1 MGRLDEAVGAAAR
14 HVTRAD
20 TLIAFASELMEAEEP
35 GRIDLA
41 LDLVDG
47 RLWEQ
52 EGKNPRDDLMLLGW
66 LAHQYTKHGQ
76 AAKAFDLSRRRFD
89 VAPSKEGYDA
99 LKAAARMPGQ
109 PDGLW
114 ERTRPAALKAL
125 RKQGGAGALIEIYLE
140 EGDVAAAVK
149 ALEVGQK
156 QKGGLGY
163 GFATWWSPLG
173 SLEARVAAAAE
184 TTDPDAS
191 IRIYRRMADRQI
203 EARDRNHYRQAAD
216 HLAQIKR
223 IMTTAGRSEQWSAHI
238 AELRQQHKSLRALRE
253 ELDALDLR

>member
-1 MGRLDEAVGAAAR
+1 MGRFDEAVGAAAR
-14 HVTRAD
+14 HVARAD
-20 TLIAFASELMEAEEP
+20 TLIAFASELMDGEEP
-35 GRIDLA
+35 RRVDLA

-52 EGKNPRDDLMLLGW
+52 EGKNPRDDLILLGW
-66 LAHQYTKHGQ
+66 LAHQYTKHGET
-76 AAKAFDLSRRRFD
+76 AKAFDLSRRRFEA
-89 VAPSKEGYDA
+89 APSKETYDA
-99 LKAAARMPGQ
+99 LKAAAQMPGQ

-114 ERTRPAALKAL
+114 ERTRPAALIAL
-125 RKQGGAGALIEIYLE
+125 RKQGGAGALIEIHLE

-149 ALEVGQK
+149 ALDAARK
-156 QKGGLGY
+156 QTGALGY

-173 SLEARVAAAAE
+173 DLETRVAAAAE
-184 TTDPDAS
+184 AADPDAA

-223 IMTTAGRSEQWSAHI
+223 IMTAAGRAEQWTADI